1 MTKIVLS
8 RIVFTCLTTHCM
20 WIRQSLIDIVKFK
33 NQHLCVHFK
42 EAERDKSLP
51 QSLGDQE
58 AKILE

>member
-1 MTKIVLS
+1 
-8 RIVFTCLTTHCM
+8 M

-33 NQHLCVHFK
+33 KQPLCVHCK

>member
-33 NQHLCVHFK
+33 NQHLCVHCK
-42 EAERDKSLP
+42 EAEQDKSLP